1 MYVCIYTHTGIYI
14 YMYIYTYIYICIYT
28 HVSIYKHRHMH
39 ICIYISIHT
48 CVYIHIHIHIHI
60 HVPTYIYIYIFMY
73 IYVCMYV
80 CLCVCVCVFIYIYT
94 CTHILAQEMQRLKT
108 RRQGKLRLHTGLHN
122 AHLNS
127 NIRDCFFAPLLFL
140 VVIGSFAFYFE
151 VRLPFWLKSF
161 PRPPEPRLPPCQ
173 QGLGQFRGEEMGA
186 TFYPACVSP
195 KSYHRCTRLPQNASH
210 DLHALL

>member
-1 MYVCIYTHTGIYI
+1 MYIHIYTHMCIYT
-14 YMYIYTYIYICIYT
+14 YTYTYT
-28 HVSIYKHRHMH
+28 HP
-39 ICIYISIHT
+39 CA
-48 CVYIHIHIHIHI
+48 
-60 HVPTYIYIYIFMY
+60 YIYIFMY
-73 IYVCMYV
+73 IYMYVCMYV
-80 CLCVCVCVFIYIYT
+80 YVYVYVYLYIYT

-210 DLHALL
+210 DLHALLWMYMQMYMYICMYVCVYI

>member
-60 HVPTYIYIYIFMY
+60 HVPTYIYIYIYVY
-73 IYVCMYV
+73 ICMYV

>member
-1 MYVCIYTHTGIYI
+1 MCLYINIDTCIYV
-14 YMYIYTYIYICIYT
+14 YTYLYT
-28 HVSIYKHRHMH
+28 HV
-39 ICIYISIHT
+39 
-48 CVYIHIHIHIHI
+48 
-60 HVPTYIYIYIFMY
+60 YIYIYIYIYTSMCLHIYIYIY
-73 IYVCMYV
+73 IYVYICMYV
-80 CLCVCVCVFIYIYT
+80 CMSMCMCMCIYIYIYT

>member
-1 MYVCIYTHTGIYI
+1 MCAYIHIQVYTYICIYIHI
-14 YMYIYTYIYICIYT
+14 YIYICIYT

-60 HVPTYIYIYIFMY
+60 HVPTYIYIYIYVY
-73 IYVCMYV
+73 ICMYV

>member
-1 MYVCIYTHTGIYI
+1 
-14 YMYIYTYIYICIYT
+14 MYIYTYIYICIYT

-60 HVPTYIYIYIFMY
+60 HVPTYIYIYIYVY
-73 IYVCMYV
+73 ICMYV